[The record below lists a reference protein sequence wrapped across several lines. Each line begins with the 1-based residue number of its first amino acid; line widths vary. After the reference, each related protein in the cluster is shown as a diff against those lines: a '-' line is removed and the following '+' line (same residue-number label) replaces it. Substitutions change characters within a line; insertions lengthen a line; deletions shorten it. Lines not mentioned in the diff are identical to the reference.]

1 MPRWAKICLIICT
14 INTILTPIYV
24 FFAIDVYDTNVLSKK
39 LISLEN
45 GILSIRSSLAEL
57 SL

>member
-24 FFAIDVYDTNVLSKK
+24 FFAIDVYNINVLGKDLMS
-39 LISLEN
+39 IEN

>member
-14 INTILTPIYV
+14 INTILTPFYV
-24 FFAIDVYDTNVLSKK
+24 LVVIDLWSVNILSKK
-39 LISLEN
+39 LMNLEN